1 MSEQQTL
8 SITAKLQNALVNI
21 QQIADEL
28 DGVDVTNNHV
38 IQRLL
43 GHIEFTA
50 HVSQMS
56 GVEPC

>member
-43 GHIEFTA
+43 GRIEFFA